1 MKILFFFTLIWAVYA
16 SIHLIYLFQIKE
28 YRFDRFISFLKEFG
42 ACKLLYTFDV
52 KRPALTVRNILLLL
66 IIGMMMLTISYAG
79 LVNPLVVTI
88 ITFIGP
94 FAPIGALILVAIGV
108 VITSVPA
115 HFYRSSIIKR
125 AKAQMKHSK
134 AIVIG
139 VTGSYGKTSVK
150 EYLYHILSSKYKVAK
165 TDNNMNADVGIA
177 LSILHNLTSETEYFI
192 AEFGAYKRG
201 EVRISTNFVPIHH
214 AVLTPLGNQHLDLYG
229 SHVALIDEETYILTQ
244 VPADG
249 TIYVYDQAPK
259 LPSLMGKK
267 ITYGLSDKVDVIGQ
281 DVKLTSQE
289 TTAKITYNDQMLTI
303 KTRLLGEHSV
313 ANLLPAI
320 ACALDR
326 GMTTDEVE
334 QAVQTIKPLEGKLS
348 THPGPSGSIVLYDG
362 LTANIDG
369 FIAAVKTMSLFPQQ
383 KKIVI
388 TQGVIELGVEKR
400 QSYQRVLAALSRYNG
415 ILLTTDAVFEELS
428 DEKSVITFNDVSSLM
443 NHLHSQITNDT
454 LILIEG
460 RFSNTVIQQLI

>member
-1 MKILFFFTLIWAVYA
+1 MQILFFFTLIWAVYA
-16 SIHLIYLFQIKE
+16 SIHFIYLFQIKE
-28 YRFDRFISFLKEFG
+28 YRFDRFISSLKEFG
-42 ACKLLYTFDV
+42 TFKLLYTLDI
-52 KRPALTVRNILLLL
+52 KRPALTVRNILLVL
-66 IIGMMMLTISYAG
+66 IIGMMMVTISYAG
-79 LVNPLVVTI
+79 FINPLVVTI

-94 FAPIGALILVAIGV
+94 FAPIGALVLVGLGV
-108 VITSVPA
+108 VITNVPA
-115 HFYRSSIIKR
+115 HFYRLSIIKR
-125 AKAQMKHSK
+125 AKAKMKHSK
-134 AIVIG
+134 AVVIG

-150 EYLYHILSSKYKVAK
+150 EYLYHILSTKYKVAK
-165 TDNNMNADVGIA
+165 TDKNMNSDVGIA

-201 EVRISTNFVPIHH
+201 EVRTSVQFVPIHH
-214 AVLTPLGNQHLDLYG
+214 AILTPLGNQHFDLYG

-249 TIYVYDQAPK
+249 TIYGYDQALE

-267 ITYGLSDKVDVIGQ
+267 ITYGLSDKADVIAH
-281 DVKLTSQE
+281 DVKLTSRE
-289 TTAKITYNDQMLTI
+289 TTALVTYKGRTLTVR
-303 KTRLLGEHSV
+303 TRLLGEHSV

-326 GMTTDEVE
+326 GMTTDQVE
-334 QAVQTIKPLEGKLS
+334 QAIQTIRPLEGKLS
-348 THPGPSGSIVLYDG
+348 THPGPNGSIVLYDG

-369 FIAAVKTMSLFPQQ
+369 FIAAVKTMSLFPHQ

-415 ILLTTDAVFEELS
+415 ILLTTDAVFGELS

-443 NHLHSQITNDT
+443 NYLHLATTSDT

>member
-1 MKILFFFTLIWAVYA
+1 MKILFFFTLIWIIYA

-28 YRFDRFISFLKEFG
+28 YRFDRFISSLKEFG
-42 ACKLLYTFDV
+42 AFKLLYTFDV
-52 KRPALTVRNILLLL
+52 KRPALTVRNILLVL
-66 IIGMMMLTISYAG
+66 IVGMMMLAISYAG
-79 LVNPLVVTI
+79 F

-94 FAPIGALILVAIGV
+94 LAPIGALILVAIGV

-115 HFYRSSIIKR
+115 HFYRLSIIKR
-125 AKAQMKHSK
+125 AKAKMKHSK

-177 LSILHNLTSETEYFI
+177 LSILNNLTDETEYFI

-289 TTAKITYNDQMLTI
+289 TTAKVTYNDQTLTI
-303 KTRLLGEHSV
+303 KTRLLGAHSV

-334 QAVQTIKPLEGKLS
+334 QAVQTIKPLKGKLS

-369 FIAAVKTMSLFPQQ
+369 FIAAIKTMSLFRQQ

-415 ILLTTDAVFEELS
+415 ILLTTDAVFGELS
-428 DEKSVITFNDVSSLM
+428 DEKSVITFNDVSNLNFSHLIPAFHSFSLVAA
-443 NHLHSQITNDT
+443 HCI
-454 LILIEG
+454 
-460 RFSNTVIQQLI
+460 NTCVLSM